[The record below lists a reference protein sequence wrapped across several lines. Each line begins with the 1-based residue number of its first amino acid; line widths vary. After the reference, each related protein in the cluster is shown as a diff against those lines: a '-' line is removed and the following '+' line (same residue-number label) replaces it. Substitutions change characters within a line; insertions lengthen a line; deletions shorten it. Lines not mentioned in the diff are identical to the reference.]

1 MKNVQK
7 LWLRGRSVAKL
18 QGFSTKLG
26 ALLVAIAILAG
37 APSIAKAS
45 STTSQL
51 TYIQYLVQLCG
62 DSGQFKNTSGPQ
74 DYVQWAQGKGMIP
87 TGGWKPTGKLT
98 RDVLAQTLVQL
109 YGLNSKKS
117 GGDFVRILQREGIN
131 VGDNDEISRR
141 DLISIFDDA
150 LFLSRLGR
158 VGHHTHSP
166 KKPPKPPGHHGDD
179 DDDDDDH
186 GGGSH
191 GKPGKGPKGGDH
203 DRD

>member
-26 ALLVAIAILAG
+26 ALLVAVAILAG
-37 APSIAKAS
+37 APSVAKAAPP
-45 STTSQL
+45 TSQL

-62 DSGQFKNTSGPQ
+62 DSGQFKNTSSPQ
-74 DYVQWAQGKGMIP
+74 DYLQWAQGKGMIP
-87 TGGWKPTGKLT
+87 TGGWNITGKLT

-117 GGDFVRILQREGIN
+117 GGDYVRILLREGIN

-179 DDDDDDH
+179 DDDDH
-186 GGGSH
+186 EGSG
-191 GKPGKGPKGGDH
+191 GKPPGHGHKSGDH